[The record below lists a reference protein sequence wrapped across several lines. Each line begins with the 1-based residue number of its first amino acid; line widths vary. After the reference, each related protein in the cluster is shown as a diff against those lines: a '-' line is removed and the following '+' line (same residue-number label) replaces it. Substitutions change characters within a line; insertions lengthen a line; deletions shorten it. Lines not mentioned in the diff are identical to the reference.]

1 MSDPE
6 QIIIGLKLQPGM
18 HVADLGAGSGFYTF
32 AAASAVGAQGK
43 VYAVDVLKDMLLKI
57 RSEARDRRVANIE
70 IVWGNMERI
79 GGTKLADGAVDAV
92 VIANTL
98 FQIEDKRAAIE
109 EIKRILKPKGKLLL
123 VDWSESFGGMGPMQD
138 NVVTKEKARNLFEQ
152 GGFMFREEIPAG
164 EHHYSLIFRK
174 A

>member
-6 QIIIGLKLQPGM
+6 QIITGLKLQPGM

-32 AAASAVGAQGK
+32 AAARAVGVQGK

-57 RSEARDRRVANIE
+57 RSDARDRRVANIE
-70 IVWGNMERI
+70 IVWGDMERV
-79 GGTKLADGAVDAV
+79 GGTKLADGVLDAV
-92 VIANTL
+92 VLANTL

-123 VDWSESFGGMGPMQD
+123 VDWSESFGGMGPTPD
-138 NVVTKEKARNLFEQ
+138 HIVIKEKARNLFEQ
-152 GGFMFREEIPAG
+152 AGFTFREEIPAG
-164 EHHYSLIFRK
+164 EHHYALIFSK
-174 A
+174 K